1 MYGRRLWWAPAFFA
15 WRLDIY
21 KNSFILF
28 YITTVK
34 QLREFLATL
43 PDDLP
48 VNVGVAKRG
57 RGYSS
62 DYTEMVP
69 LSLDSTTGNIM
80 VWDNV
85 LDLGE
90 A

>member
-1 MYGRRLWWAPAFFA
+1 M
-15 WRLDIY
+15 
-21 KNSFILF
+21 
-28 YITTVK
+28 TTVK

-48 VNVGVAKRG
+48 VNVAVGKRG
-57 RGYSS
+57 RGYNS

-69 LSLDSTTGNIM
+69 LSLEQTTCNFM

-85 LDLGE
+85 LELGDTN